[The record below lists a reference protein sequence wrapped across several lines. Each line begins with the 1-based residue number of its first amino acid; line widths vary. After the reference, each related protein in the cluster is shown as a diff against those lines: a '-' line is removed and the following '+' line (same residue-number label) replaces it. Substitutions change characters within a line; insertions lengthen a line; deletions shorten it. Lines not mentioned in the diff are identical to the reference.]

1 MPRKAF
7 GAAWVGNDHFDRWVV
22 LPYLCGNFDHRMF
35 RQCTAFILLLAFMAS
50 SFSKAV
56 IVADFY
62 ANQDYIAKNL
72 CENRGNPKL
81 HCCGRC
87 LLRKRLARDANQEQN
102 NPERRADNKE
112 VLFVDNE
119 LVKLEVPVLTET
131 TLPYGLLIAGAPVD
145 RYAPIDHPPA

>member
-1 MPRKAF
+1 
-7 GAAWVGNDHFDRWVV
+7 
-22 LPYLCGNFDHRMF
+22 LSYLRGNFNQRML

-72 CENRGNPKL
+72 CENRGNPGM

-87 LLRKRLARDANQEQN
+87 LLRKRLNKDANQEQN
-102 NPERRADNKE
+102 NPERRVDNKE
-112 VLFVDNE
+112 TLFVE
-119 LVKLEVPVLTET
+119 ESLAKLDAPFLSET
-131 TLPYGLLIAGAPVD
+131 TLPYGTMIAGAPVD
-145 RYAPIDHPPA
+145 RFAAVDHPPA

>member
-1 MPRKAF
+1 
-7 GAAWVGNDHFDRWVV
+7 
-22 LPYLCGNFDHRMF
+22 
-35 RQCTAFILLLAFMAS
+35 MAS

-72 CENRGNPKL
+72 CENRGNPKM

-87 LLRKRLARDANQEQN
+87 MLRKRLKQDANQEQN

-112 VLFVDNE
+112 VLFVE
-119 LVKLEVPVLTET
+119 GEMAKLVAPVVPET
-131 TLPYGLLIAGAPVD
+131 LLPYGILIAGGPVD
-145 RYAPIDHPPA
+145 RCAIIDHPPA

>member
-1 MPRKAF
+1 M
-7 GAAWVGNDHFDRWVV
+7 GA
-22 LPYLCGNFDHRMF
+22 LLSYLCGNFDQRMF

-72 CENRGNPKL
+72 CENRGNPKM

-87 LLRKRLARDANQEQN
+87 MLRKRLARNANQEQN
-102 NPERRADNKE
+102 NPERRVDNKE
-112 VLFVDNE
+112 VLFVE
-119 LVKLEVPVLTET
+119 GEMAKLDTPAVSET
-131 TLPYGLLIAGAPVD
+131 LLPYGTLIAGAPVD
-145 RYAPIDHPPA
+145 RYATIDHPPA

>member
-1 MPRKAF
+1 
-7 GAAWVGNDHFDRWVV
+7 
-22 LPYLCGNFDHRMF
+22 
-35 RQCTAFILLLAFMAS
+35 MAS

-72 CENRGNPKL
+72 CENRGNPKM

-87 LLRKRLARDANQEQN
+87 ILRKRLARDANQEQN

-112 VLFVDNE
+112 VLFVE
-119 LVKLEVPVLTET
+119 EEMAKLDMPVVSET
-131 TLPYGLLIAGAPVD
+131 LLPYGTLIAGAPVD
-145 RYAPIDHPPA
+145 RYATIDHPPA

>member
-1 MPRKAF
+1 MS
-7 GAAWVGNDHFDRWVV
+7 
-22 LPYLCGNFDHRMF
+22 YLCGNFDQRMF

-72 CENRGNPKL
+72 CVNRGNPKM

-87 LLRKRLARDANQEQN
+87 MLRKRLARNANQEQN
-102 NPERRADNKE
+102 NPERRLDNKE
-112 VLFVDNE
+112 TLFVEEDM
-119 LVKLEVPVLTET
+119 VKLSPPVLAET
-131 TLPYGLLIAGAPVD
+131 TLPYGVLVAGAPVD
-145 RYAPIDHPPA
+145 RYATIDHPPA